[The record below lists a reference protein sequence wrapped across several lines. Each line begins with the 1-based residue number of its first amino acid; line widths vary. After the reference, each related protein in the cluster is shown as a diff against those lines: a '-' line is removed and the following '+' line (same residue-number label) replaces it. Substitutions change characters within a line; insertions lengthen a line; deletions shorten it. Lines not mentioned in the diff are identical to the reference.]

1 MLKNFAKLVLLILAV
16 AGGRLAYEKGLD
28 IPPFALSKIVVT
40 GNWKATEASVLAITG
55 LEKGKSIYKQDLDFA
70 ANNIMKQ
77 PGVVECTIERK
88 PLSTVA
94 IHVDVAEPA
103 LLVNSGELNTISREG
118 MVLPMSAEMP
128 ILPLVSGYKFSSVK
142 CYEHISD
149 PDIAYAL
156 EAYDALL
163 AASPNLCSRLS
174 EISFRGDDAVRLFF
188 SPAGTQVLITKQD
201 IKNSIKRLAVLDQK
215 GMTQDTAVFDLRFG
229 PVMIESSVGEA
240 IL

>member
-1 MLKNFAKLVLLILAV
+1 MLKNFAKLVLLIFAV
-16 AGGRLAYEKGLD
+16 AGGRLAYDKGLD
-28 IPPFALSKIVVT
+28 IPPFALSKIIVT
-40 GNWKATEASVLAITG
+40 GNWKASEASVLAITG
-55 LEKGKSIYKQDLDFA
+55 LEKGKSIYKQDLQFA
-70 ANNIMKQ
+70 ATNIMKQ

-88 PLSTVA
+88 LFSTVA
-94 IHVDVAEPA
+94 IKVEVAEPA
-103 LLVNSGELNTISREG
+103 LLVSSGELNAISREG

-128 ILPLVSGYKFSSVK
+128 ILPLVSGHKFSDIK
-142 CYEHISD
+142 CYEHLND

-156 EAYDALL
+156 ETYDALL
-163 AASPNLCSRLS
+163 KASPNLCSRLS
-174 EISFRGDDAVRLFF
+174 EISFRDDDVLRLFF

-201 IKNSIKRLAVLDQK
+201 IKNSIKRLAILDTS